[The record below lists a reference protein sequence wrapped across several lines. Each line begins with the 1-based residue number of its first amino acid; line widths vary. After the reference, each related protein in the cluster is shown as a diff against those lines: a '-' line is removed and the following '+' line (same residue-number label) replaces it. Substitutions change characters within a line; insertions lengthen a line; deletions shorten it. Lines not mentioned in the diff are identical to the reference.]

1 MTEITHEIRGI
12 PLWLLRDYLVDLGG
26 QAQPD
31 DHVIG
36 PGWRAQLTRLAD
48 FRLGSLRVGQV
59 RLELRGDPDALAQ
72 LEQGLRPKLL
82 RAGG

>member
-1 MTEITHEIRGI
+1 MAEITHELRGI

-31 DHVIG
+31 EQVIG
-36 PGWRAQLTRLAD
+36 PGWQVQLTRLDD
-48 FRLGSLRVGQV
+48 FRLGSLRVAQV
-59 RLELRGDPDALAQ
+59 RLVLRGESEVLAQ
-72 LEQGLRPKLL
+72 LEQRLRPKLL